1 MQILKQRGVK
11 LVPIQLPKDIPTWPL
26 ATILYSEAASQFDPL
41 TREGIEE
48 GLNSWPALFRRAE
61 YVPAVE
67 YIRALRI
74 RRQMQE
80 KMQKLMSEI
89 DLFVSSGGDELLI
102 TNMTGHPSIAMPSGF
117 VDNGES
123 LRPQSIQ
130 FVGRLFDEVT
140 ILNAARVFQQ
150 ETDYHLRRPPFVSEQ

>member
-1 MQILKQRGVK
+1 
-11 LVPIQLPKDIPTWPL
+11 
-26 ATILYSEAASQFDPL
+26 
-41 TREGIEE
+41 
-48 GLNSWPALFRRAE
+48 
-61 YVPAVE
+61 
-67 YIRALRI
+67 
-74 RRQMQE
+74 
-80 KMQKLMSEI
+80 MQKLMSEI

-123 LRPQSIQ
+123 LQPQSIQ